1 MNPTN
6 IFLSSIAEVSYFPVG
21 ILLIFLKN
29 FSRSEKLKYAV
40 KIESENY
47 VYVSR
52 ILTTN
57 AADPI
62 Y

>member
-1 MNPTN
+1 MK
-6 IFLSSIAEVSYFPVG
+6 FAVKLEAEN
-21 ILLIFLKN
+21 LIIDKFLKN
-29 FSRSEKLKYAV
+29 L
-40 KIESENY
+40 I
-47 VYVSR
+47 YVSR